1 MPLRIL
7 LGAVSGAAA
16 TFVLQALMKQTAK
29 SFPDS
34 KPPIKEDPGAFMV
47 DKAESLLPEA
57 ARARISEKAQ
67 AVAAKS
73 LHLGYGMSAGAV
85 YGALR
90 SKGGWLLVDGTLLG
104 LAVWGIGYLGWLPAT
119 DLMPPVTEHSSQQ
132 VIAPLVQHTVFGLAT
147 VSAYRGMMR
156 VGRRDKQVDLNPS

>member
-7 LGAVSGAAA
+7 LGAASGAAA

-34 KPPIKEDPGAFMV
+34 KPPIRKDPGEFMV
-47 DKAESLLPEA
+47 DKAEALLPES
-57 ARARISEKAQ
+57 ARDRISEKAE

-73 LHLGYGMSAGAV
+73 LHLGYGISAGAL

-90 SKGGWLLVDGTLLG
+90 GNGGWLLVDGTLLG

-132 VIAPLVQHTVFGLAT
+132 VIAPLVQHAVFGLAA
-147 VSAYRGMMR
+147 VSAYKGMMR
-156 VGRRDKQVDLNPS
+156 LGRKDEQVDLNPS